1 MNTKE
6 EEKREAM
13 NMLPI
18 CSHERRNGE
27 GRRRGKLTKFR
38 SRGRGRREQEDDVL
52 DFSWDAFNPHLQGE
66 KWRRRKKKKLQQ
78 LQWRKGRMV
87 GLGLGF
93 KMRVG
98 GEKSK
103 MPLWVKWEKIN
114 YLRDFGASNH
124 DEPRTKDDERDEIF
138 PTSSNSAKTEL
149 FEKIPNFPIN
159 HNLTPY

>member
-6 EEKREAM
+6 EEKRESI

-18 CSHERRNGE
+18 CSHEKRNGE

-38 SRGRGRREQEDDVL
+38 SRGRGRREEKDDVL
-52 DFSWDAFNPHLQGE
+52 GLSWNAFNPHLQGE

-78 LQWRKGRMV
+78 LSEKEKRRV

-93 KMRVG
+93 KWG
-98 GEKSK
+98 LEGKSPK
-103 MPLWVKWEKIN
+103 CPFWVKWEKIN

-138 PTSSNSAKTEL
+138 PTSPNSAKTEL
-149 FEKIPNFPIN
+149 FGKIPNFPIN